1 MNGTSCWNSSWFYS
15 VNLTTEKFKNI
26 RLIGAK
32 KSDDKPLVQE
42 HKAEAG
48 TDTTEN
54 LSDAAEEAT
63 KDDNEE
69 KNDAMVASEPL
80 VDRDPTPLDEE
91 PEDSNLSFLLL
102 RRPEQWSAD
111 VLDDSL
117 GPDDGDI
124 EDVTKCLRDIP
135 EKRSTSVKDGLG
147 SGGTLK
153 IVAALTSNQSGFLG
167 KCV

>member
-1 MNGTSCWNSSWFYS
+1 M
-15 VNLTTEKFKNI
+15 NLTTEKFKNI

-32 KSDDKPLVQE
+32 KSDNTPLVQE
-42 HKAEAG
+42 HKAGAG

-102 RRPEQWSAD
+102 RRPEQ
-111 VLDDSL
+111 
-117 GPDDGDI
+117 
-124 EDVTKCLRDIP
+124 
-135 EKRSTSVKDGLG
+135 
-147 SGGTLK
+147 
-153 IVAALTSNQSGFLG
+153 
-167 KCV
+167 

>member
-1 MNGTSCWNSSWFYS
+1 M
-15 VNLTTEKFKNI
+15 NLTTEKFKNI

-54 LSDAAEEAT
+54 LSDAAEEA
-63 KDDNEE
+63 
-69 KNDAMVASEPL
+69 L

-102 RRPEQWSAD
+102 RRPEQ
-111 VLDDSL
+111 
-117 GPDDGDI
+117 
-124 EDVTKCLRDIP
+124 
-135 EKRSTSVKDGLG
+135 
-147 SGGTLK
+147 
-153 IVAALTSNQSGFLG
+153 
-167 KCV
+167 